1 MLVELSAARTPVLA
15 VVFDLDGV
23 IVGSEGLWDDVR
35 RDLATEAGR
44 PWPNTATADMMGMS
58 SLEWSAYMHDRV
70 GIGETPSA
78 ISRDVVARMVG
89 RYDEHLPLITGAAQA
104 VRRMGRRFPLGLAS
118 SSNREVIDAV
128 MTASGLGEV
137 FATTVS
143 SEEVG
148 AGKPAPDVYLE
159 AASRLGVAPS
169 ACVSV
174 EDSGNGIR
182 SAAAA
187 GMRVVAI
194 PNPEFPPDRE
204 ALLQASVRLRS
215 IAELW
220 PRVAERAS

>member
-1 MLVELSAARTPVLA
+1 MSAACTPVLA

-23 IVGSEGLWDDVR
+23 IVDSEGLWDDVR

-44 PWPNTATADMMGMS
+44 PWPSTATADMMGMS
-58 SLEWSAYMHDRV
+58 SLEWSAYMHERV
-70 GIGETPSA
+70 GIGESPSA
-78 ISRDVVARMVG
+78 INRDVVARIVS
-89 RYDEHLPLITGAAQA
+89 RYEEHLPLIAGAPQA

-128 MTASGLGEV
+128 MAASGLGEV

-194 PNPEFPPDRE
+194 PNLAFPPDRE
-204 ALLQASVRLRS
+204 ALLQASVRLPS
-215 IAELW
+215 IAELS
-220 PRVAERAS
+220 PRVAERAN